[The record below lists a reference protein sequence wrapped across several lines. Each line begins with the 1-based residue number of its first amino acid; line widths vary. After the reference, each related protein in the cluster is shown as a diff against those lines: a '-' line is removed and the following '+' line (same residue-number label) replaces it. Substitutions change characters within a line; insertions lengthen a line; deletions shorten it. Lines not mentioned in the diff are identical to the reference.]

1 MFLWV
6 LNSLKNSGRLLR
18 FSIIV
23 SNGMVDIGSHEIPP
37 LLDLSLD

>member
-6 LNSLKNSGRLLR
+6 LNSLKNSGCLLR

-23 SNGMVDIGSHEIPP
+23 LNGIMDIGSHEIPP
-37 LLDLSLD
+37 LHDPSLD